1 MAMLVLVYSHIVL
14 TPVKLD
20 NTFPLSP
27 GQVKQFLEN
36 IGHEQRPRTEREER
50 PSDTTGS
57 EMKDVP
63 METKSKVESEHL
75 SDETVM
81 VSKQANNIYSYTLSL
96 SLLMCTGSIITYSYI
111 L

>member
-1 MAMLVLVYSHIVL
+1 MAILVLVYSHIVL
-14 TPVKLD
+14 SPVKLD

-36 IGHEQRPRTEREER
+36 IGHEQRPRTQREER

-57 EMKDVP
+57 EIKEVP
-63 METKSKVESEHL
+63 VEAKAKVESEHL

-81 VSKQANNIYSYTLSL
+81 VSKQASNIYSYTSPLSL
-96 SLLMCTGSIITYSYI
+96 TFY
-111 L
+111 